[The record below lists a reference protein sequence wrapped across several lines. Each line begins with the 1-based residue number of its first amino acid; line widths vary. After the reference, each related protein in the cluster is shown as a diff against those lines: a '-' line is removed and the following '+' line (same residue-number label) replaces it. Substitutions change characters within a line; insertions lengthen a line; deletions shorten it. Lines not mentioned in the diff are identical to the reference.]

1 MKIGIDIDNTLTDIE
16 RDMFKAACEYT
27 KRKNKDFVKPEFVKY
42 DGITNMAQ
50 FYSRIFNWD
59 DNDILQFFKND
70 RIKVVDN
77 AKVRKN
83 AAEVIKKLK
92 EDGNNIYV
100 ITARTNKFDDR
111 PYDRAKEWLDKNNIE
126 YDKLVVG
133 ANDKADT
140 CRILGV
146 KLFIDDQLNH
156 CMNLAKNGIITIRLT
171 NSKEIYEDFVSISNW
186 KDVYNYILKIKEEDI
201 K

>member
-16 RDMFKAACEYT
+16 RDMFKAAYEYT
-27 KRKNKDFVKPEFVKY
+27 KRKNKNFVMPEFVKY

-59 DNDILQFFKND
+59 DNDILQFFRED

-77 AKVRKN
+77 AKAREN

-92 EDGNNIYV
+92 EDGDNIYV
-100 ITARTNKFDDR
+100 ITARTDKFDDR
-111 PYDRAKEWLDKNNIE
+111 PYERAKEWLDKNNIQ

-133 ANDKADT
+133 ANDKAEI
-140 CRILGV
+140 CKMLGV

-156 CMNLAKNGIITIRLT
+156 CLNLAKNKIITIRLT
-171 NSKEIYEDFVSISNW
+171 NSKEIYEEFVSISNW
-186 KDVYNYILKIKEEDI
+186 KDVYSYILNIKEEDI